1 MPVLITNYDEIRLGI
16 VSEDCAF
23 HPCLCTKVDPEA
35 DEVQGI
41 SLIDGSAPRCCSVKH
56 CGLKALTMD
65 EAVRWK
71 CHGPGDPADS
81 GSIPVAE
88 RWW

>member
-65 EAVRWK
+65 EAMGRVIQRIQVRFRSQN
-71 CHGPGDPADS
+71 GG
-81 GSIPVAE
+81 GE
-88 RWW
+88 